1 MQSCVVIILFMK
13 VSSAD
18 NDSWQLVK
26 YTTRKAACPVQG
38 LSTITACAALQ
49 CWIPSFTSRLMNTN
63 ERSQQSIP
71 VLGDGVVEL
80 PVVTGDDVDGAGAA
94 ATGLA

>member
-1 MQSCVVIILFMK
+1 
-13 VSSAD
+13 
-18 NDSWQLVK
+18 
-26 YTTRKAACPVQG
+26 
-38 LSTITACAALQ
+38 
-49 CWIPSFTSRLMNTN
+49 MNTN

-71 VLGDGVVEL
+71 VVGDGVVEL